1 MLRPYQKDLYD
12 RLRVAMRSHDRIL
25 GVLPTGGGK
34 TRIFTEIAKAARA
47 SGCSVQILVHRRE
60 LVEQTPDDSVTT
72 IQSWTPA
79 GEDLVIV
86 DEAHHACA
94 RTWKEKL
101 LQCPKVLGFTA
112 TPERLDGGGLD
123 VVFQRM
129 EVGAD
134 AGHLMR
140 LGYLSP
146 YKIFCPP
153 GQADTKG
160 IRKQGGDYSRKL
172 LAEACSDRKIV
183 AAAVKNWKFLAA
195 GRQTIGFCV
204 SVAHMNLVQEQ
215 FLQAGIQCAS
225 IEGKMSRTMRD
236 GIVAKFR
243 DGAIQILLSVDL
255 ISEGFDVPNCD
266 CVLLLRPTQSLGL
279 HLQQVGRALRPST
292 QHAVILDCAG
302 NSANFGTPEQLR
314 SWSLQGRTKE
324 RKGLVADMPVRVC
337 PQCYGV
343 HKPTLRTCPYCG
355 FNHPLDSRI
364 PEEADIILR
373 EMEVKKR
380 EMKREIGRAR
390 SVDDLERIRIERGY
404 KPGWVEHILRTRN
417 SRVWR

>member
-1 MLRPYQKDLYD
+1 MLRPYQQQLYE
-12 RLRVAMRSHDRIL
+12 RLRVALRQHDRVL

-34 TRIFTEIAKAARA
+34 TRIFTEIAQAARA
-47 SGCSVQILVHRRE
+47 RGAKVQILVHRRE

-94 RTWKEKL
+94 RTWKAKL

-123 VVFQRM
+123 AVFGHM
-129 EVGAD
+129 EIGAD
-134 AGHLMR
+134 AGSL
-140 LGYLSP
+140 LGLDYLSR

-153 GQADTKG
+153 GQPDTKG
-160 IRKQGGDYSRKL
+160 IRKQGGDYSRNMLGKI
-172 LAEACSDRKIV
+172 CSDHPTV
-183 AAAVKNWKFLAA
+183 AAAVRNWKLLGG

-204 SVAHMNLVQEQ
+204 SVSHMNRVQEQ
-215 FLQAGIQCAS
+215 FLDAGISCAG
-225 IEGKMSRTMRD
+225 IEGKMSKGQRD
-236 GIVAKFR
+236 SIISQFR
-243 DGAIQILLSVDL
+243 NGELKVLLSVDL

-279 HLQQVGRALRPST
+279 HLQQVGRALRPSD

-302 NSANFGTPEQLR
+302 NSAMHGTPDQPR
-314 SWSLQGRTKE
+314 TWSLQGQTKE
-324 RKGLVADMPVRVC
+324 RKGLVADLPVRVC
-337 PQCYGV
+337 PTCYGV
-343 HKPTLRTCPYCG
+343 HRPTLRTCPYCG
-355 FNHPLDSRI
+355 FLHPLDSRI
-364 PEEADIILR
+364 PEEADIILQ
-373 EMEVKKR
+373 EMEQKKR

-404 KPGWVEHILRTRN
+404 KPGWVEHILR
-417 SRVWR
+417 SRSIHRH